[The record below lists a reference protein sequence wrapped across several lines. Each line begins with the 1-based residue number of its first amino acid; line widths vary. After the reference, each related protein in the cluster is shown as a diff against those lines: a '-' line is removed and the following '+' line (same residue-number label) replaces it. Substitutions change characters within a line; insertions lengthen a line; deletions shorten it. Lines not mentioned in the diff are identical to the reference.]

1 MKKFEQKL
9 LETGNKELID
19 LYVEEYGN
27 NLSCEFK
34 EAVKNVTGCVFLN
47 IPKKL
52 ENEDAFSFIREKV
65 PQEFCPKFFSVFAMN
80 HIEKIGDLKK
90 LTAAD
95 FLDVGGISTVMLAEL
110 KYALGMK

>member
-34 EAVKNVTGCVFLN
+34 EAVKNVTDCVLLN
-47 IPKKL
+47 IPAEL
-52 ENEDAFSFIREKV
+52 ENKDAFSFIREKV
-65 PQEFCPKFFSVFAMN
+65 SQEFWPKFFGVFAMN
-80 HIEKIGDLKK
+80 HVEKIGDLKK
-90 LTAAD
+90 LTAAN
-95 FLDVGGISTVMLAEL
+95 FLNVGEIGKVMLAEL

>member
-9 LETGNKELID
+9 LETGDKELID
-19 LYVEEYGN
+19 LYVEECGN
-27 NLSCEFK
+27 DLSCEFK
-34 EAVKNVTGCVFLN
+34 EAVKNVTGCIFLN

-65 PQEFCPKFFSVFAMN
+65 PQEFRPKFFSVFTMN

-90 LTAAD
+90 LTVAD
-95 FLDVGGISTVMLAEL
+95 FLNVGEIGKVMLAEL